1 MTGSSLEI
9 LNNLSLEPSKLP
21 EKTGSS
27 FLDTWYEHEPK
38 ANEADAKTNEKNGN
52 GYERP

>member
-1 MTGSSLEI
+1 LLKRI
-9 LNNLSLEPSKLP
+9 YY
-21 EKTGSS
+21 
-27 FLDTWYEHEPK
+27 DTWYEHEPK